1 MEGKWKCRFCGKDS
15 RTRAEMYGHLKREHM
30 PDGQYM
36 CPYCGLGFKTG
47 WKLGAHSLHCRMHPN
62 FAENLETVRKSA
74 SRRLGIRLSQSHRE
88 KISEGMRRHL
98 LEHPDR
104 TPYLLNHSSRES
116 YPEAYFRK
124 AFANEGF
131 PPFVQDLYVRGY
143 FLDFAFEG
151 LHLYVEIDGE
161 QHFTDPR
168 ISAHDRVRTARLASS
183 GWKCA
188 CRIRWSR
195 FKRLPPIQKSKFM
208 SGLKLKIAGFAAKI
222 TDTA

>member
-1 MEGKWKCRFCGKDS
+1 
-15 RTRAEMYGHLKREHM
+15 MYGHLKREHM
-30 PDGQYM
+30 PDGQYT

-151 LHLYVEIDGE
+151 LRLYVEIDGE

-168 ISAHDRVRTARLASS
+168 ISAHDRVRAARLASS

-195 FKRLPPIQKSKFM
+195 FKRLPPIRKSKFM